1 MLRPNADNT
10 RGATMRAVTRIVSSA
25 VLLAVLSACGGGH
38 PLGIP
43 SRFDDVDPYAWR
55 QNAPDTYPVHGID
68 VSRWQGQIDWHRVS
82 GSGVAFAFIKATE
95 GGDVAD
101 PLFAHHWQGAT
112 AAGIPAGA
120 YHFYYHCRGGAEQA
134 LWFLENAPPRAGTL
148 PPVLDIEWTQS
159 RNCPRRPD
167 PETVRAEAQAFLDVV
182 TAAWGKRP
190 VIYTTVDFWTENE
203 MWRLGGYPFWLR
215 SVAGHPQDTYGQR
228 HWTFW
233 QYTGT
238 GRVPGIAS
246 EVDLNAFAG
255 SEAEW
260 QAWLAAAT
268 L

>member
-1 MLRPNADNT
+1 
-10 RGATMRAVTRIVSSA
+10 MRAVSK
-25 VLLAVLSACGGGH
+25 VLSLAVLAAVLAACGGGH
-38 PLGIP
+38 PHGIP
-43 SRFDDVDPYAWR
+43 SRFDDVDPYRWR

-68 VSRWQGQIDWHRVS
+68 VSRWQGPIDWHRVA
-82 GSGVAFAFIKATE
+82 GADVAFAFIKATE

-101 PLFAHHWQGAT
+101 PLFDHHWRGAA

-134 LWFLENAPPRAGTL
+134 RWFLENAPPRAGTL

-167 PETVRAEAQAFLDVV
+167 AETVRSEARAFIDVV
-182 TAAWGKRP
+182 TQAWGKRP
-190 VIYTTVDFWTENE
+190 IIYTTVDFWEQNE
-203 MWRLGGYPFWLR
+203 LWRLGAYPFWLR
-215 SVAGHPQDTYGQR
+215 SVAGHPQDTYGGN

-238 GRVPGIAS
+238 GRVPGVAS
-246 EVDLNAFAG
+246 DVDLTALAG
-255 SEAEW
+255 SEADW
-260 QAWLAAAT
+260 QSWLAAAT